1 MVCDARGMARRGS
14 LKEKKSS
21 KCIRKNSLIGKS
33 SQAHP
38 HRRVNAAAREI
49 LNEGEIEETVAQ
61 AQT

>member
-1 MVCDARGMARRGS
+1 MVCDARGIARRGS
-14 LKEKKSS
+14 LKEKKS